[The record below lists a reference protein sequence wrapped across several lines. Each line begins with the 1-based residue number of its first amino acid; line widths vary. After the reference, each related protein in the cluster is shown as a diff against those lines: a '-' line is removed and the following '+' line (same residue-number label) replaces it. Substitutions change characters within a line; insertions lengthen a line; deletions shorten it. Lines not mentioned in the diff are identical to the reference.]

1 MSPHDSQRV
10 NSGGLTAPRQSL
22 RPSFL
27 YLPAPRIGPICR
39 QTWKPG
45 GGREARGFSNGP
57 LGSLPG
63 FFTTTAAVFRLLLSN
78 KLMFQPIVCLSV
90 IKAPPQQQSLLS
102 EPTLEILFKPN
113 CQPATSA
120 AAPTVMC
127 EQTWALQSSSLGDRP
142 RDWSFILLRFS
153 DRWQRFPLNS
163 SASFGI

>member
-1 MSPHDSQRV
+1 MTQTCRRHLSRASCRFLSCRRRRVMSPHDSQRV

-90 IKAPPQQQSLLS
+90 IKAPP
-102 EPTLEILFKPN
+102 
-113 CQPATSA
+113 
-120 AAPTVMC
+120 
-127 EQTWALQSSSLGDRP
+127 SSSLYCQNRLWRFCLSRIVSLPPAPPHRP
-142 RDWSFILLRFS
+142 
-153 DRWQRFPLNS
+153 
-163 SASFGI
+163 